1 MNRKTLAL
9 LVTMTL
15 CTSFSA
21 YATDN
26 KDSKLEKAQANA
38 VKIAHEAVAEKITQ
52 EKQDK
57 KKMELNLSQVLALA
71 VSNNRD
77 VKIAQHNY
85 EQAKIAVS
93 SAAAAKNP
101 TFTYDYSAGRT
112 GNDAGRTDS
121 FGNSV
126 GVALPLYT
134 GGASEGAIQAARYNR
149 EIAGASLVE
158 TEEATK
164 LSAATAYYN
173 LILARDNAEIADS
186 SVENLRSHLRNV
198 DAQYAVGIVAKSDV
212 LSSRVALSQSQTTAI
227 SNKNTAEI
235 AEANLNNLLNL
246 PIDTALVVKE
256 EEMAY
261 KKYPIAL
268 QEAKEYALLHR
279 VEIIQSSLAVKA
291 AEEQVKVAKAGHR
304 PTISLTAKKNWSDS
318 EKWTGSA
325 DSNWSVGAGVSFN
338 IWDGGATRS
347 EIKSAKSQVEE
358 AKEANDKQID
368 AVLLEV
374 NEAYLDMK
382 AAEQTIEATKV
393 AVEEAEENF
402 KIATVRYRAGVG
414 TNLDVL
420 DAELKLNQAKT
431 SFIKSMYDYNIS
443 VITLEKAM
451 GIIISDNAEK
461 ALAVVATKEN

>member
-9 LVTMTL
+9 LVTMAV

-318 EKWTGSA
+318 EKMDRFG
-325 DSNWSVGAGVSFN
+325 
-338 IWDGGATRS
+338 R
-347 EIKSAKSQVEE
+347 Q
-358 AKEANDKQID
+358 
-368 AVLLEV
+368 
-374 NEAYLDMK
+374 
-382 AAEQTIEATKV
+382 
-393 AVEEAEENF
+393 
-402 KIATVRYRAGVG
+402 
-414 TNLDVL
+414 
-420 DAELKLNQAKT
+420 
-431 SFIKSMYDYNIS
+431 
-443 VITLEKAM
+443 
-451 GIIISDNAEK
+451 
-461 ALAVVATKEN
+461 